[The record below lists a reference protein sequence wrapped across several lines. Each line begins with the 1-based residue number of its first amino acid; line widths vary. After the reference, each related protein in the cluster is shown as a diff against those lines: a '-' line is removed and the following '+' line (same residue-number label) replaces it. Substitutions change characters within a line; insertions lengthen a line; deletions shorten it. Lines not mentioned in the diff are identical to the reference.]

1 MAGGYNNLYVC
12 VVKVL
17 DAGMGKRKRQLRL
30 VYVGESSSHGGQRV
44 EEEDDRAHGRQR
56 VEAEDD
62 RAHGRQRVEAE
73 DDEAHISQE
82 ARPVPS
88 DDDETQAPG
97 T

>member
-30 VYVGESSSHGGQRV
+30 AYVGEGSSHGGQRV
-44 EEEDDRAHGRQR
+44 E
-56 VEAEDD
+56 AEDD
-62 RAHGRQRVEAE
+62 GAHVRQRVEAE

-82 ARPVPS
+82 ARPVAS
-88 DDDETQAPG
+88 DDNETQAPG

>member
-1 MAGGYNNLYVC
+1 
-12 VVKVL
+12 
-17 DAGMGKRKRQLRL
+17 MGKRKRQLRL

-62 RAHGRQRVEAE
+62 
-73 DDEAHISQE
+73 EAHISQE